1 MKLILWLLIVPV
13 AVIAAETNNKYMK
26 DDKWDP
32 KFLEA
37 FDKEFVERMEQE
49 KIPGAIYIIVNK
61 NRRVKEHAYGV
72 RRMGKKELVDN
83 DTVFRMA
90 SLSKTFSGVLAAKL
104 AEKKLL
110 NLDAKVTDFI
120 PNFRYKNKDSS
131 DQLTIRHIL
140 SHSTGMIHNAY
151 DKLLHRRRLT
161 LEKIIKEFKHLKSI
175 CDPGGCYGYQ
185 NVLFSMIDPIIE
197 ASQKKKFAQVMT
209 EQLFEPLKFTN
220 ASIGVEAYDKVVNV
234 AAPHLWNKQAKQWEP
249 VMVQEAFYKTQPAS
263 GINASVSDLET
274 WINAMLGHHPKVI
287 SPEVIE
293 LVTSKITRTQK
304 ELKRRYWKGY
314 LFDAHYGLGWRNY
327 RFGGYD
333 LFYHAGWLEGYRV
346 SLSFSKEKDI
356 GLIMLMNAESESISF
371 LEAEFWRQIHNF
383 PAR

>member
-1 MKLILWLLIVPV
+1 MKILLWLFLFPW
-13 AVIAAETNNKYMK
+13 ALMAANKDNNYMK
-26 DDKWDP
+26 KDKWDP

-37 FDKEFVERMEQE
+37 FDKEFVERIEE
-49 KIPGAIYIIVNK
+49 DKVPGAIYIIVNN
-61 NRRVKEHAYGV
+61 NRRVKERAYGV
-72 RRMGKKELVDN
+72 RKIGKKKPVDI

-104 AEKKLL
+104 VEQKLI
-110 NLDAKVTDFI
+110 NLDAKVIDFI
-120 PNFRYKNKDSS
+120 PGFRFKNKGAS
-131 DQLTIRHIL
+131 DKLTIRHIL

-161 LEKIIKEFKHLKSI
+161 LEKILAEFKHIKSI

-185 NVLFSMIDPIIE
+185 NVLFSMIDPIVE
-197 ASQKKKFAQVMT
+197 FVQKKKFADVMT
-209 EQLFEPLKFTN
+209 EQLFEPLKFQH

-234 AAPHLWNKQAKQWEP
+234 AAPHVWNKGANEWES

-263 GINASVSDLET
+263 GINASAGDLEI
-274 WINAMLGHHPKVI
+274 WINAMLGHYPKVV

-293 LVTSKITRTQK
+293 QVTSKITRTKK
-304 ELKRRYWKGY
+304 ELKRRYWKSY
-314 LFDAHYGLGWRNY
+314 LFDAHYGLGWRVY

-356 GLIMLMNAESESISF
+356 GLIILMNAESESISY